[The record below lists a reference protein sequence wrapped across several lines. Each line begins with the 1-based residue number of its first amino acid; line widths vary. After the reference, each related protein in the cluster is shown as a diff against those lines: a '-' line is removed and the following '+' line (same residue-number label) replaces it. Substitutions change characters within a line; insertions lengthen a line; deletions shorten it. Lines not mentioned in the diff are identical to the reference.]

1 MQTYSCFTLPL
12 SDGRIGLVVVFKGF
26 EENMQ
31 VEQFVGTLDA
41 FLNADEP
48 AETLH

>member
-26 EENMQ
+26 EEDVQ
-31 VEQFVGTLDA
+31 VERFVGNLDT
-41 FLNADEP
+41 FLNTGEP
-48 AETLH
+48 VETLH